1 MQQTGETAG
10 GIIYKKK
17 VGQVA
22 NFFMPKV
29 GVEPT
34 LLTEHEF
41 ESCASASSATPAG
54 FFIAR
59 DSISKYARQVKDK
72 KPLNFNGLTPYL

>member
-1 MQQTGETAG
+1 
-10 GIIYKKK
+10 
-17 VGQVA
+17 
-22 NFFMPKV
+22 MPKV

-59 DSISKYARQVKDK
+59 DSISKYARLVKDE
-72 KPLNFNGLTPYL
+72 KPLSFTRLLSHL